1 MIGGRLLLRELRITF
16 GQALQFGP
24 LRGRAFT
31 DGAQRQPFGERPEM
45 ISEGVLVNFL
55 MSGELT
61 DGNLHSAN
69 RVSRFRGAE
78 VSRF

>member
-45 ISEGVLVNFL
+45 ISEGVLVNL
-55 MSGELT
+55 SHVGRI
-61 DGNLHSAN
+61 N
-69 RVSRFRGAE
+69 RRKFALR
-78 VSRF
+78 